1 MNREEL
7 KQLWFSL
14 PHPTPKKEVHV
25 INVTQLGANHF
36 ECKKIRDDSNGF
48 CEFDSHTTTKINNM
62 NKEKV
67 EQHLENAKR
76 FRKANYKPLMEY
88 INWSEIS
95 QDYDLKTG
103 DLDYSDYNKL
113 EIILSNFVKNN
124 K

>member
-1 MNREEL
+1 MNS
-7 KQLWFSL
+7 Q
-14 PHPTPKKEVHV
+14 
-25 INVTQLGANHF
+25 
-36 ECKKIRDDSNGF
+36 CSNGF

>member
-1 MNREEL
+1 
-7 KQLWFSL
+7 
-14 PHPTPKKEVHV
+14 
-25 INVTQLGANHF
+25 
-36 ECKKIRDDSNGF
+36 
-48 CEFDSHTTTKINNM
+48 M

-76 FRKANYKPLMEY
+76 FRKPNYKPLMEY
-88 INWSEIS
+88 INWSEITEN
-95 QDYDLKTG
+95 YDLKTG